1 MVKTLQV
8 GPYSTRRWRSVCGR
22 YTVSIADGCLHKMV
36 SLAQEH
42 MPREIG
48 TSLIGSYTPD
58 GFDAVV
64 LDIAPVPSDS
74 KGQRGAFQRGVRGLK
89 GFFRALFDASHGEK
103 HYVGEWHSHPFG
115 PCTPSPTDDANQNA
129 ISNSSKTNCP
139 ESILI
144 ILGGDLLRKPETSV
158 FVYSRGRG
166 RVNLLPEWQ

>member
-1 MVKTLQV
+1 
-8 GPYSTRRWRSVCGR
+8 
-22 YTVSIADGCLHKMV
+22 MV
-36 SLAQEH
+36 SLAQEYV
-42 MPREIG
+42 PREIG

-64 LDIAPVPSDS
+64 LGIAPVPSDS

-89 GFFRALFDASHGEK
+89 CFFRALFEASHGEK